1 MWVRDGKILDAERA
15 FYSKVNCDNLIPDE
29 VGFGPRTHAIDRRR
43 ERDARG
49 ARLHRYSD

>member
-29 VGFGPRTHAIDRRR
+29 VGLGWRTHEIDHRR
-43 ERDARG
+43 EGDACG
-49 ARLHRYSD
+49 SWIYRYSD

>member
-49 ARLHRYSD
+49 ARLH